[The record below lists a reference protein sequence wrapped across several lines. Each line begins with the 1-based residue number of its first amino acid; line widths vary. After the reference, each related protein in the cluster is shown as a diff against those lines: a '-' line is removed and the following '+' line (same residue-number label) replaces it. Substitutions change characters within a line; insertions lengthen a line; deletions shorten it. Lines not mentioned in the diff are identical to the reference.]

1 MATLTKSLTRNI
13 KTVEG
18 NPLAL
23 FIDDVDG
30 IIKLKDVKGDVAP
43 LSDYVNGGGSTS
55 LIVDT
60 TTIQNGGGTR
70 LLFQNQ
76 NDTLGEDTLLVWDAL
91 SGLGVGIAQPLG
103 RLHINADGANNVD
116 AILQGLES
124 ADKNFRFMVGDAEN
138 PSDRWNVSVSGAELG
153 ANEGSDLY
161 MWGYNDAGAQ
171 FNSPWFF
178 IKRST
183 GYVGLNT
190 LIPQYRLHIQADVSD
205 PTLDVA
211 LDADGTLTKSYLW
224 LTDGDTRWASSSSG
238 QELGANSGSDWYLN
252 GYSDAGGLLGNWMY
266 VQRSSGFVGINTTS
280 PAGKLHIY
288 DDSAVR
294 LILDA
299 DTNQARIFSFRS
311 AGLQRWA
318 FRVDDTESGA
328 NAGSN
333 MHVRRYNDAGTYVD
347 DVITLVRDSGDTYLH
362 KNTGIGYSYPST
374 LNGRLSVRGSSD
386 TTGSAFYVQSLS
398 NEAFRVYNNRQIVS
412 GGGSSATTTDFTFNA
427 FTSGA
432 DIDSRRTATY
442 NDSSTTDNIF
452 RIMNSPGW
460 TRGGIE
466 IQRSITSAA
475 RNAIRIFGSTTANL
489 TITSNGTITFD
500 TANAYQDTAL
510 SFIQRSSTTYAG
522 MLFNLDNTEAANFTF
537 HKGRGT
543 TGATQGNNL
552 PFVDLNNVFI
562 DAGQTFNGTVINLG
576 IRPTYNYTGAG
587 TVNAVGI
594 DYNPTVTSLNGLH
607 VGAKIRVGYSAFG
620 LGSTDPTAF
629 IDVAAA
635 TSAAASL
642 RIRSSA
648 GTNPSSPNSG
658 DLWWNA
664 TNLNF
669 RAGSTTR
676 SIAFN
681 PEAQTVNA
689 TGATVTVDLS
699 LGSVV
704 TLNLQSNTSLTLTN
718 PTVGTFIIIAKQ
730 DGTGGRTLAY
740 TTTIYW
746 PGGVAPT
753 ITTTA
758 NYSDIITLVYNGSIY
773 RGNYAQ
779 NYST

>member
-1 MATLTKSLTRNI
+1 MTQLTKSLTRNI

-30 IIKLKDVKGDVAP
+30 ILKLKDVKGDVAP
-43 LSDYVNGGGSTS
+43 LSDFINGGGGGN

-60 TTIQNGGGTR
+60 TVIENGGGTR
-70 LLFQNQ
+70 LLYQNE
-76 NDTLGEDTLLVWDAL
+76 NDTLGEDELLTWDSLA
-91 SGLGVGIAQPLG
+91 GLGVGIAQPLG
-103 RLHINADGANNVD
+103 RLHLLAIDSDNIDSIIQGATT
-116 AILQGLES
+116 ATKSL
-124 ADKNFRFMVGDAEN
+124 KYMVGDADN
-138 PSDRWNVSVSGAELG
+138 SSSRWDLSVLGAETG
-153 ANEGSDLY
+153 ANDGSDFY
-161 MWGYNDAGAQ
+161 FWASDDTGSP
-171 FNSPWFF
+171 FTSPWQF

-190 LIPQYRLHIQADVSD
+190 DSPTYRLHIYADVSD
-205 PTLDVA
+205 VSLAAA
-211 LDADGTLTKSYLW
+211 LDAGADQPKSLHF
-224 LTDGDTRWASSSSG
+224 LTDNNLRFSSTVSG
-238 QELGANSGSDWYLN
+238 AELGADSGSDWSFD
-252 GYSDAGGLLGNWMY
+252 GYDDTGNLLATYMY
-266 VQRSSGFVGINTTS
+266 MQRSTGYLGIGTTS
-280 PAGKLHIY
+280 PSGKLHVY
-288 DDSAVR
+288 DQAPVR
-294 LILDA
+294 MILDA
-299 DTNQARIFSFRS
+299 EVNQPRIFSFR
-311 AGLQRWA
+311 AGGLQRWA
-318 FRVDDTESGA
+318 FRIDDTESGA

-347 DVITLVRDSGDTYLH
+347 DVMTLVRDSGDTYLH

-386 TTGSAFYVQSLS
+386 TTGSALYVQSLS
-398 NEAFRVYNNRQIVS
+398 NEAFRVYNNRQIVA

-432 DIDSRRTATY
+432 DIDSRRIATF
-442 NDSSTTDNIF
+442 NDSSTTDNII
-452 RIMNSPGW
+452 RLMNSPGW
-460 TRGGIE
+460 TRGGLE

-475 RNAIRIFGSTTANL
+475 RNAFRIFGSTTANL

-562 DAGQTFNGTVINLG
+562 DAGQTYNGTVINLG

-587 TVNAVGI
+587 TVNATGI

-607 VGAKIRVGYSAFG
+607 IGARIRVGLSGFG
-620 LGSTDPTAF
+620 LASTDPSAYGDF
-629 IDVAAA
+629 AAA
-635 TSAAASL
+635 TSAAASI
-642 RIRSSA
+642 RVRSSA

-681 PEAQTVNA
+681 PIAQSVNA
-689 TGATVTVDLS
+689 TGATVSVDLS

-704 TLNLQSNTSLTLTN
+704 TLNLQASTSLTLTN

-730 DGTGGRTLAY
+730 DGTGGWTLGY

-758 NYSDIITLVYNGSIY
+758 NYSDIITLVYDGSVY